1 MFLYKNFNVSFSI
14 VSEKNLGANLRKK
27 KESQNQELKF
37 HKFQNLNNNESA
49 QINVFPKSYDFVVKK

>member
-14 VSEKNLGANLRKK
+14 VSEKNLGANLRKRE
-27 KESQNQELKF
+27 ESQNQELKF
-37 HKFQNLNNNESA
+37 QKFQNLNNNESA